1 MMDSQENAI
10 EMGKKEEVNKMEE
23 TAVPTAEATDQTELS
38 QVENTQEETTE
49 TPDKETERKVY
60 TSKKEVLER
69 IREMKRQSHHP

>member
-1 MMDSQENAI
+1 
-10 EMGKKEEVNKMEE
+10 MEE

-69 IREMKRQSHHP
+69 